1 MSQVCVMVTPYKN
14 GVLLTIER
22 CSLKSIAMA
31 YQRARS
37 PEHKEERREAI
48 LAAAHELARESSV
61 RDVSLGDIA
70 RRVGL
75 AKSNLLRYCESRE
88 AVFLPLLEREWEAW
102 RRAAAAEPDA
112 PGLARTLAER
122 PFFCDLLGE
131 QSAVL
136 EHNVSGETVRAFRA
150 ASIDLVRGLA
160 ADVASTTGLADADA
174 FEVVAAALLI
184 AAGLYPLTNPA
195 PHVVEIYAE
204 SPGLLQPDFEGRLRG
219 LLETL
224 IAGYRSGATRS
235 GR

>member
-1 MSQVCVMVTPYKN
+1 
-14 GVLLTIER
+14 
-22 CSLKSIAMA
+22 MA

-61 RDVSLGDIA
+61 RNVSLGDIA

-75 AKSNLLRYCESRE
+75 AKSNLLRYFQSRE
-88 AVFLPLLEREWEAW
+88 DIFLTLLLREWEQW
-102 RRAAAAEPDA
+102 REAAAVAPDA
-112 PGLARTLAER
+112 AGLTRTLAER

-150 ASIDLVRGLA
+150 TSIALVRGLA
-160 ADVASTTGLADADA
+160 AEVATATRLREQDA
-174 FEVVAAALLI
+174 FEVVAAALLL

-195 PHVVEIYAE
+195 PHVIAIYAE
-204 SPGLLQPDFEGRLRG
+204 EPGLLQPEFEGRLRN
-219 LLETL
+219 LLDAV
-224 IAGYRSGATRS
+224 IAGFRTRA
-235 GR
+235 